1 MDKMLL
7 LKAKEKNAKQKKY
20 RISYLIGVCL
30 LGLSVSLELCWN
42 FLGLGCQSLNLSKE
56 KIEEATDAWSI
67 KANYHRTHTPER
79 QRVLKP
85 LIDSVCSLTLKEGSR
100 DLHVHPRL

>member
-30 LGLSVSLELCWN
+30 LGLSVSLRIVLELEGV
-42 FLGLGCQSLNLSKE
+42 GLPEVKSFKAE
-56 KIEEATDAWSI
+56 KEATDSLVD
-67 KANYHRTHTPER
+67 
-79 QRVLKP
+79 QRELSP
-85 LIDSVCSLTLKEGSR
+85 
-100 DLHVHPRL
+100 HAYA